1 VLLGLV
7 AAAYLAGVRRE
18 LPYYYESD
26 ERTLVQLAVRM
37 AAFGD
42 PNPHWFG
49 NPGSTVL
56 YPLAFLYRLAGADRP
71 LVERFRADPGPF
83 YLAGRLLNVAYALG
97 GLALLFLI
105 GRKAFDERAAFG
117 GLLLTVL
124 CPLPMAHAQLVRTDA
139 AGMFFGMLA
148 LWACVRLRDAP
159 TVRRHVATGVAIG
172 LAVASRYFYGVLLL
186 PYVAACLLRDGDRP
200 RRPELS
206 RMLLGC
212 AAAAA
217 AFLLVTPFFV
227 LDFAT
232 ALSSL
237 RGEAR
242 GTHPGADGLT
252 PAGNFWFY
260 ASDVIPG
267 QLGVALALIAALGVA
282 AALYRRAAGP
292 RLLALFVLGL
302 FFGICL
308 SALHWP
314 RWALPA
320 LPLLALFAAAT
331 LERAVA
337 ASSSRLRRQTLA
349 APAYAIALVILAA
362 PAAVRWSRDVLRA
375 ARPTTRLLARAWLL
389 ESLPGAAK
397 LVAERGSAPLSTR
410 QQALDERLSL
420 EPRGLLERTAL
431 GDKSLE
437 VLMVASLPTRG
448 PLDEYLAEGYA
459 YAVTARY
466 ASVTL
471 TEKEAAVYRELASRG
486 RERARFEPE
495 ATRAG
500 PLVQVWELR

>member
-1 VLLGLV
+1 
-7 AAAYLAGVRRE
+7 
-18 LPYYYESD
+18 
-26 ERTLVQLAVRM
+26 M
-37 AAFGD
+37 
-42 PNPHWFG
+42 
-49 NPGSTVL
+49 
-56 YPLAFLYRLAGADRP
+56 
-71 LVERFRADPGPF
+71 
-83 YLAGRLLNVAYALG
+83 
-97 GLALLFLI
+97 
-105 GRKAFDERAAFG
+105 
-117 GLLLTVL
+117 
-124 CPLPMAHAQLVRTDA
+124 
-139 AGMFFGMLA
+139 
-148 LWACVRLRDAP
+148 
-159 TVRRHVATGVAIG
+159 
-172 LAVASRYFYGVLLL
+172 
-186 PYVAACLLRDGDRP
+186 
-200 RRPELS
+200 
-206 RMLLGC
+206 
-212 AAAAA
+212 
-217 AFLLVTPFFV
+217 
-227 LDFAT
+227 
-232 ALSSL
+232 
-237 RGEAR
+237 RG
-242 GTHPGADGLT
+242 
-252 PAGNFWFY
+252 
-260 ASDVIPG
+260 DVIPG
-267 QLGVALALIAALGVA
+267 QLGVPLALLAALGVA

-375 ARPTTRLLARAWLL
+375 ARPTTRLLRA
-389 ESLPGAAK
+389 
-397 LVAERGSAPLSTR
+397 RGSRKACRTR
-410 QQALDERLSL
+410 RGSSPSAAAHPSRRGQQALDERLSSS
-420 EPRGLLERTAL
+420 RADCWNERRSAT
-431 GDKSLE
+431 GLE